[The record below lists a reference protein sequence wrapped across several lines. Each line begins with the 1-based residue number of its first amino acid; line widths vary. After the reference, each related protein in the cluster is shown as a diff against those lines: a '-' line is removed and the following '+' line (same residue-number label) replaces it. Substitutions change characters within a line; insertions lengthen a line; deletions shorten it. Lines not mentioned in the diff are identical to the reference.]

1 METLSRSKIEN
12 FDIVMSS
19 VPKQMGP
26 MASLPSLSPEP
37 SIPGN
42 VLTKRKRIIDSD
54 DDDGDDTIE
63 VTPTRKLAREPK
75 VPKTKRRRDIDSD
88 DDIETESVA
97 LSQPRMEQII
107 RRPVTIPV
115 AAVAGARKEQIVLE
129 NKKPTESPSAS
140 GHEDAQND
148 DDYFGRFF
156 FKNCQTRCR
165 GLINIDFVQPNAA
178 WSLDFLERFF

>member
-1 METLSRSKIEN
+1 METLSRSKFEN

-19 VPKQMGP
+19 VPKQMAQ
-26 MASLPSLSPEP
+26 MTSLPSPSPEP
-37 SIPGN
+37 STPGN
-42 VLTKRKRIIDSD
+42 VRTKRKRIIDSD
-54 DDDGDDTIE
+54 DDGDDIIE
-63 VTPTRKLAREPK
+63 VTPTRELAREPK

-107 RRPVTIPV
+107 RRPVTIAV